1 MAYSNILLFPLIF
14 LLPRMSHWE
23 SVQFS
28 NLGVSSY
35 LLSLP
40 SLRLKVILHLLGL
53 LAFTYIVNVNS
64 LFFLCVKESI
74 WNETGISR
82 GVLMPW
88 KKGVF
93 SEKCCLCIYAFTT
106 PLIPSGYTFCQ
117 YLPSLGA
124 WLPVRAF
131 PLVMTN
137 LNHQTVAPSLVNGW
151 QR

>member
-1 MAYSNILLFPLIF
+1 MSDSNILLFPLIF
-14 LLPRMSHWE
+14 LLHRTSHWE

-40 SLRLKVILHLLGL
+40 SLMRLKVTLHLLGL

-64 LFFLCVKESI
+64 LFFLWVSTSKVFEMKLEFSFQI
-74 WNETGISR
+74 HSFTR
-82 GVLMPW
+82 GVLMSW

-106 PLIPSGYTFCQ
+106 PLIHVTHFANIYLHLADGYPCVH
-117 YLPSLGA
+117 S
-124 WLPVRAF
+124 
-131 PLVMTN
+131 
-137 LNHQTVAPSLVNGW
+137 HGW
-151 QR
+151 WQA